1 MKLKIFGMAI
11 LFAGIIF
18 SGCGEEK
25 DSAPANKVEAQSLTA
40 KFPQFATTNLAGET
54 VTNEI
59 FAQKK
64 ITVVNIWGTFC
75 PPCIAE
81 MPELGVLAE
90 NLPAGAQLI
99 GIVCDA
105 QSAADNQTLD
115 AAKKILAEANANF
128 PNLIPNAELGNFLQ
142 NVYAV
147 PTTIFVDAQGNLIGE
162 PVIGADVESYRQRV
176 KDFLNE

>member
-1 MKLKIFGMAI
+1 MAI
-11 LFAGIIF
+11 LCAGIIF

-25 DSAPANKVEAQSLTA
+25 DSAPSTKAEAQSLAA
-40 KFPQFATTNLAGET
+40 KFPQFATKNLAGET

-81 MPELGVLAE
+81 MPDLGVLAK
-90 NLPAGAQLI
+90 NLPADAQLI

-128 PNLIPNAELGNFLQ
+128 PNLIPNAELSNFLQ